1 MDMNTATLTDTAP
14 VWAYSPESGLR
25 SDGGG
30 NGSPPNMAEIWF
42 RAGQVPMERI
52 IMRPTPGTATLDDA
66 VKSKDTL
73 NVSCEL
79 VDGILVA
86 KTMGYFE
93 SKIALALAFFIQQ
106 YLEKHPIGEVAGADG
121 PCETLPNHARKPD
134 VSFTSFARIRSQSKP
149 TRKALPFSPDLAVE
163 VLSESNTSAEME
175 KKLNEYFATGAR
187 LVWYVEP
194 ELRTARAYTSV
205 DQWEDIGPNGILRGH
220 DVLPGFELSLVKLFE
235 RAAPQSEG

>member
-30 NGSPPNMAEIWF
+30 NGSPPNMAENWF

-93 SKIALALAFFIQQ
+93 SKIALA
-106 YLEKHPIGEVAGADG
+106 
-121 PCETLPNHARKPD
+121 
-134 VSFTSFARIRSQSKP
+134 
-149 TRKALPFSPDLAVE
+149 
-163 VLSESNTSAEME
+163 
-175 KKLNEYFATGAR
+175 
-187 LVWYVEP
+187 
-194 ELRTARAYTSV
+194 
-205 DQWEDIGPNGILRGH
+205 
-220 DVLPGFELSLVKLFE
+220 
-235 RAAPQSEG
+235 